1 MNLMNLCIAD
11 AWNIIKMPQED
22 KYYVAKGA
30 YYPPGHVMHK
40 IAMNQLKEEA
50 AKKNPA
56 WWAKTSHMTM
66 PVDKQITQENLLAGR
81 RADLKKKSVETMDTV
96 YDKETLSNLL
106 KALKASGVQVNP
118 DEMTNILL
126 REGRSNFG
134 FNDFDYNNKKAAAIR
149 DSLIKQGYDPYA
161 ASFPAAVYEK
171 QQTANRLNVPFP
183 QVWNGAGPAARKYAQ
198 ELEASR
204 YAVEHEKNQPLR
216 EFIYNSLGQKI
227 PVKKAEL
234 EEVPQQVLEQMPEQK
249 VAIAPEEQPITV
261 KKGGAIKMPNSY
273 TQGSWKLI

>member
-1 MNLMNLCIAD
+1 MAEN
-11 AWNIIKMPQED
+11 KT
-22 KYYVAKGA
+22 YTAKGA
-30 YYPPGHVMHK
+30 YYPPGHPMYQ

-56 WWAKTSHMTM
+56 WWAKTSHGIM
-66 PVDKQITQENLLAGR
+66 PVDKPITDEQLIAGR
-81 RADLKKKSVETMDTV
+81 RADLKRKTVETQDTV
-96 YDKETLSNLL
+96 FDKETIGNLM
-106 KALKASGVQVNP
+106 KAVKASGVKVNP
-118 DEMTNILL
+118 DEMANILL

-161 ASFPAAVYEK
+161 ASFPAAIFDK
-171 QQTANRLNVPFP
+171 QQTANRLNVPFS

-204 YAVEHEKNQPLR
+204 YAVEHEVNQPLR
-216 EFIYNSLGQKI
+216 QFIYNALGQKV
-227 PVKKAEL
+227 PVKKAEA
-234 EEVPQQVLEQMPEQK
+234 EQPPEQM
-249 VAIAPEEQPITV
+249 VAMAPVEEEQV
-261 KKGGAIKMPNSY
+261 MKKGGVVKMPDSY